1 MGAVSLLVDGNI
13 TKRCMKTEYVCR
25 ANCSAG

>member
-1 MGAVSLLVDGNI
+1 MMGAVSLLVDG